1 MKKGI
6 LKTLL
11 FYGIG
16 FGLAGILSLTLKNPP
31 HAPGLNHIVML
42 FTICIGVI
50 WTVVTF
56 IMYLMYKK
64 DNLMGIVLGNILIFI
79 ILFSSMTYH

>member
-16 FGLAGILSLTLKNPP
+16 FGIAGVSYLTIGHSYI
-31 HAPGLNHIVML
+31 HAPGVHHFIFDLNY
-42 FTICIGVI
+42 
-50 WTVVTF
+50 WT
-56 IMYLMYKK
+56 
-64 DNLMGIVLGNILIFI
+64 NLDFD
-79 ILFSSMTYH
+79 